1 MKLRSFLPALFAAS
15 ALMPAS
21 ALACACGCGVF
32 GVGTSSLFPTGSGG
46 QVWLDYDYL
55 NQDQNRSGTSRSPA
69 AGNEDKLVRTNAV
82 TLGGQYMIDRSW
94 GVSIELPYWERT
106 FISEEDA
113 ADFGLKRHDSGV
125 ADIRITG
132 MYTGFSEDLSTGIRF
147 GVKLPTGGF
156 HTPGFDRDTSIGSGS
171 TDLLLGAFHQ
181 GNLNK
186 ANTLSYFV
194 QANWDRPIAYQR
206 GYKPGQEF
214 DGAAGVVY
222 SGFTAGKVKVSPVLQ
237 VIAVHRDHDRGP
249 ESNPGDSGYDR
260 ILASPGIEVSAGD
273 WKLYGDVE
281 LPVYERY
288 RGQQLAAP
296 ALFKVI
302 MSKAF

>member
-1 MKLRSFLPALFAAS
+1 MKPRILLSALLAAS

-46 QVWLDYDYL
+46 QAWVDYDYL
-55 NQDQNRSGTSRSPA
+55 NQDQNRSGTHRSDP
-69 AGNEDKLVRTNAV
+69 GDNEDKLVRTNAV
-82 TLGGQYMIDRSW
+82 TLGGQYMLDRSW
-94 GVSIELPYWERT
+94 GLSNEIPLWDRT

-113 ADFGLKRHDSGV
+113 ADFGLKRHDSGI
-125 ADIRITG
+125 ADIRLMG
-132 MYTGFSEDLSTGIRF
+132 MYTGFSPDLSTGIKF

-194 QANWDRPIAYQR
+194 QASWDRPIAYQE

-214 DGAAGVVY
+214 DAAAGLVHT
-222 SGFTAGKVKVSPVLQ
+222 GFSAGKVKVSPVLQ

-249 ESNPGDSGYDR
+249 ESNPGDTGYDR
-260 ILASPGIEVSAGD
+260 ILASPGVEVAAGD
-273 WKLYGDVE
+273 WKFYADVG
-281 LPVYERY
+281 LPLYERY

-296 ALFKVI
+296 ALFKAIV
-302 MSKAF
+302 SRAF